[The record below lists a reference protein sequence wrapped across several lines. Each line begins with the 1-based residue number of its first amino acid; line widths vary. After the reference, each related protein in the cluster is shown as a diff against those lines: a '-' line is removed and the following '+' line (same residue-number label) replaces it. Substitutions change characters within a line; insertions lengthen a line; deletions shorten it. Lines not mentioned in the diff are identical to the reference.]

1 MYLEDSNTRYALLK
15 SEVGAEIIRR
25 NKSQVLSSNS
35 KETAGIEG
43 SIQQDVENAINSWLV
58 NKSDLW
64 EVRPEMRGTLI
75 SGLYEFRNFLFGINS
90 QTKRKNAARKLL

>member
-15 SEVGAEIIRR
+15 SEVGAEIRR

-64 EVRPEMRGTLI
+64 G
-75 SGLYEFRNFLFGINS
+75 SSSRNERYSDI
-90 QTKRKNAARKLL
+90 RII